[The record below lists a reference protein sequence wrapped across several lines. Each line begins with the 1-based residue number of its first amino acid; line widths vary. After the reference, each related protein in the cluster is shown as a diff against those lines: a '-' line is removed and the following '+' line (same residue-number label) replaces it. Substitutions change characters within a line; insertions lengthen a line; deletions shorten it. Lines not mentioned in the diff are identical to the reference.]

1 MLSLVRGFEEVEEVL
16 LLSRVRVFYAA
27 VNVCWFAVN
36 SLLPSFLPTH
46 SLTIYCKRAK
56 PSFYGAQD

>member
-16 LLSRVRVFYAA
+16 LLSRVRVFYV

-36 SLLPSFLPTH
+36 SLLPSFLPSYTFTH
-46 SLTIYCKRAK
+46 DLL
-56 PSFYGAQD
+56 